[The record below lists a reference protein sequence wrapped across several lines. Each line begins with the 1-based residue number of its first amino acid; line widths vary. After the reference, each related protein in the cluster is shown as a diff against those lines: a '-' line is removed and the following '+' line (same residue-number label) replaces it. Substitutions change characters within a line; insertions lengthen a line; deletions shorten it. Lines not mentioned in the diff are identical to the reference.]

1 MNKGVEKSAEIGGYN
16 KYLLKYQNRHIDIGG
31 WMRNNE
37 FTSNSAEKFD
47 FFLIFHRSM
56 KQKIH

>member
-31 WMRNNE
+31 
-37 FTSNSAEKFD
+37 
-47 FFLIFHRSM
+47 
-56 KQKIH
+56 